1 MTDIVFLE
9 PARFEIFFCPFCGQK
24 IKGWW
29 TLKPILPPRYGY
41 VEVMDKDGN
50 HVYKKVSTPE
60 GQLDEDK
67 LAEYI
72 KSGVDSII

>member
-1 MTDIVFLE
+1 M
-9 PARFEIFFCPFCGQK
+9 
-24 IKGWW
+24 
-29 TLKPILPPRYGY
+29 KPILPPRYGY